1 MRSLSERSELRR
13 SWMGG
18 AAARTPDVE
27 YQRTTSSVLSF
38 DRAPAPPIP
47 TFPHPADEGPHS
59 RTGGG
64 RGLSS
69 VVVAFVFAAIVG
81 LGHSDAAWAQSS
93 EDLQQIQEQIDQG
106 KIEASELKQKA
117 DKLAKD
123 VARLQQQLVRSAA
136 EVQDAETEATELE
149 QELADLSARE
159 QTSAADLD
167 RKRAQLSQTLIAL
180 ERLSLRPPQAAFLS
194 DRTPVDEA
202 RAATLMAAASRAL
215 DDRARQLQSD
225 LAEVQE
231 LREVAAARQ
240 EELAASVDRLA
251 QENQHLASLLKDKAK
266 LQEAT
271 LAQSAEQKKRQSELA
286 DQAESL
292 KELLDRLEAARA
304 EEEARQQAAQAEA
317 AKKEAAKKEA
327 ERQAA
332 EREAAEQQQEAAETA
347 AAGEQPDAGEQVA
360 AVQRTA
366 PPTMRLQPPPTD
378 LPAFPKQVGGLVQP
392 ARGEIAAKFGQ
403 KTDAFGEG
411 KGLVIATRSGAQV
424 VTPFDG
430 QIVFEGP
437 FRSYGQIL
445 IIEHR
450 GGYHTVLAGLAHVN
464 VLVGQWL
471 KAGEPVGAMI
481 DTAQGRPQ
489 LYVELRRSG
498 QPFDPAPWFK

>member
-1 MRSLSERSELRR
+1 VPRPDLRLLR
-13 SWMGG
+13 WLCVLAAVP
-18 AAARTPDVE
+18 AAA
-27 YQRTTSSVLSF
+27 
-38 DRAPAPPIP
+38 
-47 TFPHPADEGPHS
+47 G
-59 RTGGG
+59 
-64 RGLSS
+64 
-69 VVVAFVFAAIVG
+69 
-81 LGHSDAAWAQSS
+81 AAWAQSS
-93 EDLQQIQEQIDQG
+93 EELQQIQEQIDQG

-117 DKLAKD
+117 EELARD
-123 VARLQQQLVRSAA
+123 VARLQQSLVRSAA
-136 EVQDAETEATELE
+136 EVQDAESEATELE
-149 QELADLSARE
+149 QELAELSARE
-159 QTSAADLD
+159 ETSAADLD
-167 RKRAQLSQTLIAL
+167 HKRAQLSATLIAL
-180 ERLSLRPPQAAFLS
+180 ERLSLRPPQAAFFS

-215 DDRARQLQSD
+215 DTRAKQLQTD

-251 QENQHLASLLKDKAK
+251 QENQHLATLLKEKAK

-271 LAQSAEQKKRQSELA
+271 LAQSQEQKKRQTQLA

-304 EEEARQQAAQAEA
+304 EEAARQQAAEAEA
-317 AKKEAAKKEA
+317 AKQEAAKKEA

-332 EREAAEQQQEAAETA
+332 ERQAAEQQDAAGARAGAEAQPAET
-347 AAGEQPDAGEQVA
+347 GEQVA
-360 AVQRTA
+360 AVQRAA
-366 PPTMRLQPPPTD
+366 PPTIRLQPPPAD
-378 LPAFPKQVGGLVQP
+378 LPAFPKQMGGLLQP
-392 ARGEIAAKFGQ
+392 ARGEIAANFGQ
-403 KTDAFGEG
+403 KTDAFGVG

-450 GGYHTVLAGLAHVN
+450 GGYHTVLAGLAHVD
-464 VLVGQWL
+464 VVVGQWL

>member
-1 MRSLSERSELRR
+1 M
-13 SWMGG
+13 
-18 AAARTPDVE
+18 
-27 YQRTTSSVLSF
+27 
-38 DRAPAPPIP
+38 RAPVPRPDLRILRWLCALAAL
-47 TFPHPADEGPHS
+47 PAA
-59 RTGGG
+59 GG
-64 RGLSS
+64 
-69 VVVAFVFAAIVG
+69 
-81 LGHSDAAWAQSS
+81 AAWAQSS
-93 EDLQQIQEQIDQG
+93 EELQQIQEQIDQG

-117 DKLAKD
+117 DRLAKD
-123 VARLQQQLVRSAA
+123 VAQLQQQLVRSAA
-136 EVQDAETEATELE
+136 EVQDAESEATELE
-149 QELADLSARE
+149 QELAELSARE
-159 QTSAADLD
+159 QTNAADLD

-180 ERLSLRPPQAAFLS
+180 ERLSLRPPQVAFLS

-202 RAATLMAAASRAL
+202 RAATLMAAATRAL

-251 QENQHLASLLKDKAK
+251 QENQHLASLLNEKAK

-271 LAQSAEQKKRQSELA
+271 LAQSQEQKKRVGQLA

-304 EEEARQQAAQAEA
+304 EEEARQQAADAEA

-327 ERQAA
+327 ERQAVEREAA
-332 EREAAEQQQEAAETA
+332 EREAAGRGRRPKRGRGRPTT
-347 AAGEQPDAGEQVA
+347 GEQVA
-360 AVQRTA
+360 AVPRTA
-366 PPTMRLQPPPTD
+366 PPAMRLQPPPAD
-378 LPAFPKQVGGLVQP
+378 LPAFPKQMGGLIQP

-450 GGYHTVLAGLAHVN
+450 GGYHTVLAGLAHVD
-464 VLVGQWL
+464 VVVGQWL

-481 DTAQGRPQ
+481 DTAQGHPQ

>member
-1 MRSLSERSELRR
+1 MLR
-13 SWMGG
+13 WLCALAAVPAAGG
-18 AAARTPDVE
+18 
-27 YQRTTSSVLSF
+27 
-38 DRAPAPPIP
+38 
-47 TFPHPADEGPHS
+47 
-59 RTGGG
+59 
-64 RGLSS
+64 
-69 VVVAFVFAAIVG
+69 
-81 LGHSDAAWAQSS
+81 AAWAQSS
-93 EDLQQIQEQIDQG
+93 EELQQIQEQIDQG

-117 DKLAKD
+117 DELARD
-123 VARLQQQLVRSAA
+123 VARLQQSLVRSAA
-136 EVQDAETEATELE
+136 QVQDAESEATELE

-159 QTSAADLD
+159 QTNATDLD
-167 RKRAQLSQTLIAL
+167 QKRAQLSATLIAL
-180 ERLSLRPPQAAFLS
+180 ERLSLRPPQAAFFS

-202 RAATLMAAASRAL
+202 RAATLMAAATRAL
-215 DDRARQLQSD
+215 DERAKQLQTD
-225 LAEVQE
+225 LTEVQE

-251 QENQHLASLLKDKAK
+251 QENQNLASLLQKKAK

-271 LAQSAEQKKRQSELA
+271 LAQSQEQKKRLGQLA

-292 KELLDRLEAARA
+292 KELLDRLEEARA
-304 EEEARQQAAQAEA
+304 EEAARQQAAEAEA
-317 AKKEAAKKEA
+317 AKKEAARKEA
-327 ERQAA
+327 ERL
-332 EREAAEQQQEAAETA
+332 AAEQQQAAGAEAPAGQQAAET
-347 AAGEQPDAGEQVA
+347 GEQVA
-360 AVQRTA
+360 AVGPAA
-366 PPTMRLQPPPTD
+366 PPTMRLQPPPAD
-378 LPAFPKQVGGLVQP
+378 LPAFPKQVGGLIQP

-411 KGLVIATRSGAQV
+411 KGLVIAARSGAQV

-450 GGYHTVLAGLAHVN
+450 GGYHTVLAGLAHVD
-464 VLVGQWL
+464 VVVGQWL

>member
-1 MRSLSERSELRR
+1 MPRQVLASHRFREFAPVGALPPFQLQLSSLRSLSLRILPPQGGQGILL
-13 SWMGG
+13 SVVAAFLLVASAG
-18 AAARTPDVE
+18 AA
-27 YQRTTSSVLSF
+27 Y
-38 DRAPAPPIP
+38 
-47 TFPHPADEGPHS
+47 
-59 RTGGG
+59 
-64 RGLSS
+64 
-69 VVVAFVFAAIVG
+69 
-81 LGHSDAAWAQSS
+81 AQST
-93 EDLQQIQEQIDQG
+93 EELQQIQEQIDQG
-106 KIEASELKQKA
+106 KIEASELRQKA
-117 DKLAKD
+117 ERLAKD
-123 VARLQQQLVRSAA
+123 VAQLQQQLVRSAA

-159 QTSAADLD
+159 QTNAADLD

-180 ERLSLRPPQAAFLS
+180 ERLSLRPPQIAFLS

-202 RAATLMAAASRAL
+202 RAATLMAAATRAL

-251 QENQHLASLLKDKAK
+251 QENQHLATLLAQKAK

-271 LAQSAEQKKRQSELA
+271 LAQSEEQRKRTAQLA

-304 EEEARQQAAQAEA
+304 EEEARQQAAEAEA

-332 EREAAEQQQEAAETA
+332 EREAAEQQQAAEA
-347 AAGEQPDAGEQVA
+347 PAPGEGQPADAGEQVA

-366 PPTMRLQPPPTD
+366 PPAMRLQPPPAD
-378 LPAFPKQVGGLVQP
+378 LPAFPKQMGGLIQP

-450 GGYHTVLAGLAHVN
+450 GGYHTVLAGLSHVD
-464 VLVGQWL
+464 VVVGQWL

-481 DTAQGRPQ
+481 DTTQGHPQ

>member
-1 MRSLSERSELRR
+1 MIVSRRNAASPSLPSPNL
-13 SWMGG
+13 G
-18 AAARTPDVE
+18 
-27 YQRTTSSVLSF
+27 
-38 DRAPAPPIP
+38 
-47 TFPHPADEGPHS
+47 EGV
-59 RTGGG
+59 
-64 RGLSS
+64 SS
-69 VVVAFVFAAIVG
+69 VVAAFLFAVIVG
-81 LGHSDAAWAQSS
+81 LVHSGTTWAQSS

-117 DKLAKD
+117 DRLAKD
-123 VARLQQQLVRSAA
+123 VAQLQQQLVRSAA
-136 EVQDAETEATELE
+136 EVQDAESEATELE
-149 QELADLSARE
+149 QELAALSARE
-159 QTSAADLD
+159 QTNAADLD

-180 ERLSLRPPQAAFLS
+180 ERLSLRPPQVAFLS

-202 RAATLMAAASRAL
+202 RAATLMAAATRAL

-251 QENQHLASLLKDKAK
+251 QENQHLASLLNEKAK

-271 LAQSAEQKKRQSELA
+271 LAQSQEQKKRVGQLA

-304 EEEARQQAAQAEA
+304 EEEARQQAADAEA

-327 ERQAA
+327 ERQAV
-332 EREAAEQQQEAAETA
+332 EREAAQQTESGEATP
-347 AAGEQPDAGEQVA
+347 AGEATGAGEQVA
-360 AVQRTA
+360 AVPRTT
-366 PPTMRLQPPPTD
+366 PPAMRLQPPPAD
-378 LPAFPKQVGGLVQP
+378 LPAFPKRIGGLVQP

-411 KGLVIATRSGAQV
+411 KGMVIATRSGAQV

-450 GGYHTVLAGLAHVN
+450 GGYHTVLAGLAHVD
-464 VLVGQWL
+464 VVVGQWL

>member
-1 MRSLSERSELRR
+1 
-13 SWMGG
+13 
-18 AAARTPDVE
+18 
-27 YQRTTSSVLSF
+27 
-38 DRAPAPPIP
+38 
-47 TFPHPADEGPHS
+47 
-59 RTGGG
+59 
-64 RGLSS
+64 LSS
-69 VVVAFVFAAIVG
+69 GFVALVFAAILT
-81 LGHSDAAWAQSS
+81 LGHSSAAGAQSS
-93 EDLQQIQEQIDQG
+93 EELQQIQEQIDQG

-117 DKLAKD
+117 DRLARD

-136 EVQDAETEATELE
+136 EVQDAESEATELE
-149 QELADLSARE
+149 QELAELSARE
-159 QTSAADLD
+159 QTNAADLD
-167 RKRAQLSQTLIAL
+167 RKRAQLSRTLIAL
-180 ERLSLRPPQAAFLS
+180 ERLSLRPPQVAFLS

-202 RAATLMAAASRAL
+202 RAATLMAAATRAL

-251 QENQHLASLLKDKAK
+251 QENQHLAALLKEKAK

-271 LAQSAEQKKRQSELA
+271 LAQSEEQKRRTAQLA
-286 DQAESL
+286 DQAKSL

-304 EEEARQQAAQAEA
+304 EEEARQQAAEAEA

-332 EREAAEQQQEAAETA
+332 EREAAKQQASEQQASEQQEAAETA
-347 AAGEQPDAGEQVA
+347 AVGGQSDAGAQVA
-360 AVQRTA
+360 AVPRAA
-366 PPTMRLQPPPTD
+366 PPAMRLQPPPAD
-378 LPAFPKQVGGLVQP
+378 LPTFPKQIGGLIQP

-411 KGLVIATRSGAQV
+411 KGLVFATRSGAQV

-450 GGYHTVLAGLAHVN
+450 GGYHTVLAGLAHVD
-464 VLVGQWL
+464 VVVGQWL

>member
-1 MRSLSERSELRR
+1 MQRQVLASHRVRECAPVGAVPPFQLRLSSLRSLSL
-13 SWMGG
+13 
-18 AAARTPDVE
+18 RTP
-27 YQRTTSSVLSF
+27 QGGQGIVLS
-38 DRAPAPPIP
+38 
-47 TFPHPADEGPHS
+47 
-59 RTGGG
+59 
-64 RGLSS
+64 L
-69 VVVAFVFAAIVG
+69 VAAFLLIASTEAA
-81 LGHSDAAWAQSS
+81 HAQSS

-117 DKLAKD
+117 DALAKD
-123 VARLQQQLVRSAA
+123 VARLQQSLVRSAA
-136 EVQDAETEATELE
+136 EVQDAESEATELE
-149 QELADLSARE
+149 QELAELSARE
-159 QTSAADLD
+159 QTNAADLD

-180 ERLSLRPPQAAFLS
+180 ERVSLRPPQAAFLS

-202 RAATLMAAASRAL
+202 RAATLMAAATRAL

-225 LAEVQE
+225 LSEVQE

-251 QENQHLASLLKDKAK
+251 QENQHLATLLAKKAK

-271 LAQSAEQKKRQSELA
+271 LAQSEDQKKRTAQLA
-286 DQAESL
+286 GQAESL

-304 EEEARQQAAQAEA
+304 EEQARQQAAEAEA

-327 ERQAA
+327 ERQAVEREAA
-332 EREAAEQQQEAAETA
+332 EREAAGQTETA
-347 AAGEQPDAGEQVA
+347 EAGTEGEATGEQVT
-360 AVQRTA
+360 AVPRTA
-366 PPTMRLQPPPTD
+366 PPAMRLQPPPAD
-378 LPAFPKQVGGLVQP
+378 LPAFPKQMGGLIQP

-450 GGYHTVLAGLAHVN
+450 GGYHTVLAGLSQVD
-464 VLVGQWL
+464 VVVGQWL

>member
-1 MRSLSERSELRR
+1 
-13 SWMGG
+13 
-18 AAARTPDVE
+18 
-27 YQRTTSSVLSF
+27 
-38 DRAPAPPIP
+38 
-47 TFPHPADEGPHS
+47 
-59 RTGGG
+59 
-64 RGLSS
+64 
-69 VVVAFVFAAIVG
+69 
-81 LGHSDAAWAQSS
+81 
-93 EDLQQIQEQIDQG
+93 
-106 KIEASELKQKA
+106 
-117 DKLAKD
+117 
-123 VARLQQQLVRSAA
+123 
-136 EVQDAETEATELE
+136 
-149 QELADLSARE
+149 
-159 QTSAADLD
+159 
-167 RKRAQLSQTLIAL
+167 
-180 ERLSLRPPQAAFLS
+180 
-194 DRTPVDEA
+194 
-202 RAATLMAAASRAL
+202 MAAATRAL

-251 QENQHLASLLKDKAK
+251 QENQHLATLLAQKAK

-271 LAQSAEQKKRQSELA
+271 LAQSEEQKKRTAQLA

-304 EEEARQQAAQAEA
+304 EEQARQQAAEAEA
-317 AKKEAAKKEA
+317 AKKEAAKLEA
-327 ERQAA
+327 DRQAA
-332 EREAAEQQQEAAETA
+332 EQGAAEQQEAADA
-347 AAGEQPDAGEQVA
+347 AAGGQPSHAGEQVA
-360 AVQRTA
+360 AVPRTA
-366 PPTMRLQPPPTD
+366 PPAMRLQPPPAD
-378 LPAFPKQVGGLVQP
+378 LPAFPKQMGGLIQP

-411 KGLVIATRSGAQV
+411 KGLVIATRSNAQV

-450 GGYHTVLAGLAHVN
+450 GGYHTVLAGLAHVD
-464 VLVGQWL
+464 VVVGQWL

-481 DTAQGRPQ
+481 DTAQGHPQ

>member
-1 MRSLSERSELRR
+1 ML
-13 SWMGG
+13 
-18 AAARTPDVE
+18 AAA
-27 YQRTTSSVLSF
+27 
-38 DRAPAPPIP
+38 PA
-47 TFPHPADEGPHS
+47 
-59 RTGGG
+59 
-64 RGLSS
+64 
-69 VVVAFVFAAIVG
+69 
-81 LGHSDAAWAQSS
+81 LGDTACAQSS

-117 DKLAKD
+117 DRLAKD

-136 EVQDAETEATELE
+136 QVQDAESEATALE
-149 QELADLSARE
+149 QELAELSARE
-159 QTSAADLD
+159 ETSAADLD
-167 RKRAQLSQTLIAL
+167 QKHAQLSATLIAL
-180 ERLSLRPPQAAFLS
+180 ERLSLRPPQAAFFS

-202 RAATLMAAASRAL
+202 RAATLMAAATRAL

-251 QENQHLASLLKDKAK
+251 QENQHLAALLKEKAK

-271 LAQSAEQKKRQSELA
+271 LAQSAEQKKRQAELA

-304 EEEARQQAAQAEA
+304 EEEARQQAAEAEA
-317 AKKEAAKKEA
+317 ARKAAAKKEA

-332 EREAAEQQQEAAETA
+332 EREAAAQQEAAA
-347 AAGEQPDAGEQVA
+347 APAQAAEQPDGSGEQMA
-360 AVQRTA
+360 AIERPAA
-366 PPTMRLQPPPTD
+366 PPAMRLQPPPAD
-378 LPAFPKQVGGLVQP
+378 LPAFPKQIGGLIQP

-411 KGLVIATRSGAQV
+411 KGLVIATRAGAQV

-450 GGYHTVLAGLAHVN
+450 GGYHTVLAGLSHVD
-464 VLVGQWL
+464 VVVGQWL

>member
-1 MRSLSERSELRR
+1 VPRPDLRLLR
-13 SWMGG
+13 WLCVLAAVP
-18 AAARTPDVE
+18 AAA
-27 YQRTTSSVLSF
+27 
-38 DRAPAPPIP
+38 
-47 TFPHPADEGPHS
+47 G
-59 RTGGG
+59 
-64 RGLSS
+64 
-69 VVVAFVFAAIVG
+69 
-81 LGHSDAAWAQSS
+81 AAWAQSS
-93 EDLQQIQEQIDQG
+93 EELQQIQEQIDQG

-117 DKLAKD
+117 EELARD
-123 VARLQQQLVRSAA
+123 VARLQQSLVRSAA
-136 EVQDAETEATELE
+136 EVQDAESEATELE
-149 QELADLSARE
+149 QELAELSARE
-159 QTSAADLD
+159 ETSAADLD
-167 RKRAQLSQTLIAL
+167 HKRAQLSATLIAL
-180 ERLSLRPPQAAFLS
+180 ERLSLRPPQAAFFS

-215 DDRARQLQSD
+215 DTRAKQLQTD

-251 QENQHLASLLKDKAK
+251 QENQHLATLLKEKAK

-271 LAQSAEQKKRQSELA
+271 LAQSQEQKKRQTQLA

-304 EEEARQQAAQAEA
+304 EEEARQQAAEAEA
-317 AKKEAAKKEA
+317 AKQEAAKKEA

-332 EREAAEQQQEAAETA
+332 EQQAAEQQDAAGARAGAEEQPAET
-347 AAGEQPDAGEQVA
+347 GEQVA
-360 AVQRTA
+360 AVQRAA
-366 PPTMRLQPPPTD
+366 PPTIRLQPPPSD
-378 LPAFPKQVGGLVQP
+378 LPAFPKQMGGLLQP

-450 GGYHTVLAGLAHVN
+450 GGYHTVLAGLAHVD
-464 VLVGQWL
+464 VVVGQWL

>member
-1 MRSLSERSELRR
+1 MLR
-13 SWMGG
+13 WLCALAMVP
-18 AAARTPDVE
+18 AA
-27 YQRTTSSVLSF
+27 
-38 DRAPAPPIP
+38 
-47 TFPHPADEGPHS
+47 G
-59 RTGGG
+59 
-64 RGLSS
+64 
-69 VVVAFVFAAIVG
+69 
-81 LGHSDAAWAQSS
+81 DAAWAQSS
-93 EDLQQIQEQIDQG
+93 EELQQIQEQIDQG

-117 DKLAKD
+117 DALAKD
-123 VARLQQQLVRSAA
+123 VARLQQSLVRSAA
-136 EVQDAETEATELE
+136 EVQDAESEATELE
-149 QELADLSARE
+149 QELAELSARE
-159 QTSAADLD
+159 QTNAADLE

-202 RAATLMAAASRAL
+202 RAATLMAAATRAL

-225 LAEVQE
+225 LSEVQE

-251 QENQHLASLLKDKAK
+251 QENQHLATLLAKKAK

-271 LAQSAEQKKRQSELA
+271 LAQSEEQKKRTAQLA
-286 DQAESL
+286 GQAESL

-304 EEEARQQAAQAEA
+304 EEEARQQAAEAEA

-327 ERQAA
+327 ERQAVEREAA
-332 EREAAEQQQEAAETA
+332 EREAAGQAETA
-347 AAGEQPDAGEQVA
+347 EAGAEGEAAGEQVA
-360 AVQRTA
+360 AVPRTA
-366 PPTMRLQPPPTD
+366 PPAMRLQPPPAD
-378 LPAFPKQVGGLVQP
+378 LPAFPKQMGGLIQP

-450 GGYHTVLAGLAHVN
+450 GGYHTVLAGLAHVD
-464 VLVGQWL
+464 VVVGQWL

>member
-1 MRSLSERSELRR
+1 MRALVPRPDLRVLR
-13 SWMGG
+13 WLCALAAVP
-18 AAARTPDVE
+18 AAAGT
-27 YQRTTSSVLSF
+27 
-38 DRAPAPPIP
+38 
-47 TFPHPADEGPHS
+47 
-59 RTGGG
+59 
-64 RGLSS
+64 
-69 VVVAFVFAAIVG
+69 
-81 LGHSDAAWAQSS
+81 AWAQSS
-93 EDLQQIQEQIDQG
+93 EELQQIQEQIDQG

-117 DKLAKD
+117 DRLAKD
-123 VARLQQQLVRSAA
+123 VAQLQQQLVRSAA

-149 QELADLSARE
+149 QELAELSARE
-159 QTSAADLD
+159 QTNTADLD
-167 RKRAQLSQTLIAL
+167 QKRAQLSATLIAL

-202 RAATLMAAASRAL
+202 RAATLMAAATRAL
-215 DDRARQLQSD
+215 DERAKQLQTD
-225 LAEVQE
+225 LTEVQE
-231 LREVAAARQ
+231 LREVTAARQ

-251 QENQHLASLLKDKAK
+251 QENQKLAGLLKEKAK

-271 LAQSAEQKKRQSELA
+271 LAQSQEQKKRQGQLA

-292 KELLDRLEAARA
+292 KELLERLEASRA
-304 EEEARQQAAQAEA
+304 EEEARQQAAEAEA
-317 AKKEAAKKEA
+317 ANKEAARKEV
-327 ERQAA
+327 ERL
-332 EREAAEQQQEAAETA
+332 AAEQQQSQAP
-347 AAGEQPDAGEQVA
+347 AGAQPADAGEQVA
-360 AVQRTA
+360 AVERPAA
-366 PPTMRLQPPPTD
+366 PPAMRLQPPPAD
-378 LPAFPKQVGGLVQP
+378 LPAFPKQIGGLIRP

-411 KGLVIATRSGAQV
+411 KCLVIATRSGAQV

-450 GGYHTVLAGLAHVN
+450 GGYHTVLAGLAHVD
-464 VLVGQWL
+464 VVVGQWL

-481 DTAQGRPQ
+481 DTAQGHPQ

>member
-1 MRSLSERSELRR
+1 M
-13 SWMGG
+13 
-18 AAARTPDVE
+18 
-27 YQRTTSSVLSF
+27 
-38 DRAPAPPIP
+38 
-47 TFPHPADEGPHS
+47 
-59 RTGGG
+59 
-64 RGLSS
+64 SS
-69 VVVAFVFAAIVG
+69 VVLALVLAAILA
-81 LGHSDAAWAQSS
+81 LGHSAEAWAQSS
-93 EDLQQIQEQIDQG
+93 EELQQIQEQIDQG

-117 DKLAKD
+117 DRLAKD
-123 VARLQQQLVRSAA
+123 VAQLQQQLVRSAA
-136 EVQDAETEATELE
+136 EVQDAESEATELE

-167 RKRAQLSQTLIAL
+167 RKRTQLSATLIAL
-180 ERLSLRPPQAAFLS
+180 ERLSLRPPQVAFLS

-202 RAATLMAAASRAL
+202 RAATLMAAATRTLDERAK
-215 DDRARQLQSD
+215 QLQSD

-251 QENQHLASLLKDKAK
+251 QENQHLASLLNEKAK

-271 LAQSAEQKKRQSELA
+271 LAQSQEQKKRVGQLA

-304 EEEARQQAAQAEA
+304 EEEARQQAAEAEA

-327 ERQAA
+327 ERLATEQK
-332 EREAAEQQQEAAETA
+332 EAAEADTKAQ
-347 AAGEQPDAGEQVA
+347 EQPADAGEQVA
-360 AVQRTA
+360 AVPRTA
-366 PPTMRLQPPPTD
+366 PPAMRLQPPPAD
-378 LPAFPKQVGGLVQP
+378 LPAFPKQMGGLIQP

-411 KGLVIATRSGAQV
+411 KGLVIAARSGAQV

-450 GGYHTVLAGLAHVN
+450 GGYHTVLAGLAHVD
-464 VLVGQWL
+464 VVVGQWL

>member
-1 MRSLSERSELRR
+1 VSSFVLAFLLAASVSLSPN
-13 SWMGG
+13 G
-18 AAARTPDVE
+18 
-27 YQRTTSSVLSF
+27 
-38 DRAPAPPIP
+38 
-47 TFPHPADEGPHS
+47 
-59 RTGGG
+59 
-64 RGLSS
+64 
-69 VVVAFVFAAIVG
+69 
-81 LGHSDAAWAQSS
+81 AAWAQSS
-93 EDLQQIQEQIDQG
+93 QDLQQIQEQIDQG

-117 DKLAKD
+117 DSLAKD
-123 VARLQQQLVRSAA
+123 VARLQQSLVRSAA

-149 QELADLSARE
+149 QELAELSARE
-159 QTSAADLD
+159 ETKAADLD
-167 RKRAQLSQTLIAL
+167 QKRAQLSATLIAL
-180 ERLSLRPPQAAFLS
+180 ERLSLRPPQVAFLS

-202 RAATLMAAASRAL
+202 RAATLMAAATRAL
-215 DDRARQLQSD
+215 DARATQLQSD
-225 LAEVQE
+225 LTEVQE

-251 QENQHLASLLKDKAK
+251 QENQKLASLLKEKAK

-271 LAQSAEQKKRQSELA
+271 LAQSEERKKRQAQLA
-286 DQAESL
+286 DQADSL
-292 KELLDRLEAARA
+292 KELLERLEAARA
-304 EEEARQQAAQAEA
+304 EEEARQQAADAEA
-317 AKKEAAKKEA
+317 AKKEAARQEA

-332 EREAAEQQQEAAETA
+332 EQEAAEQQQAAE
-347 AAGEQPDAGEQVA
+347 QPAETGEQVA
-360 AVQRTA
+360 QVQRTA
-366 PPTMRLQPPPTD
+366 PPAIRLQPAPAD
-378 LPAFPKQVGGLVQP
+378 LPAFPKQVGGLLQP

-450 GGYHTVLAGLAHVN
+450 GGYHTVLAGLAHVD
-464 VLVGQWL
+464 VVVGQWL

-481 DTAQGRPQ
+481 DTAQGHPQ

>member
-1 MRSLSERSELRR
+1 MWRR
-13 SWMGG
+13 SII
-18 AAARTPDVE
+18 AAA
-27 YQRTTSSVLSF
+27 L
-38 DRAPAPPIP
+38 
-47 TFPHPADEGPHS
+47 
-59 RTGGG
+59 
-64 RGLSS
+64 LL
-69 VVVAFVFAAIVG
+69 VG
-81 LGHSDAAWAQSS
+81 IETAWAQSS
-93 EDLQQIQEQIDQG
+93 EELQQIQEQIDQG

-117 DKLAKD
+117 DALARD

-136 EVQDAETEATELE
+136 EVQDAEAEATELE
-149 QELADLSARE
+149 RELAELSARE
-159 QTSAADLD
+159 ETNAADLD
-167 RKRAQLSQTLIAL
+167 EKRTQLSATLIAL
-180 ERLSLRPPQAAFLS
+180 ERLSLRPPQAAFFS

-202 RAATLMAAASRAL
+202 RAATLMAAATRAL
-215 DDRARQLQSD
+215 DERARQLQSD
-225 LAEVQE
+225 LTEVQE

-251 QENQHLASLLKDKAK
+251 TENQKLAALLKEKSK

-271 LAQSAEQKKRQSELA
+271 LAQSAEQKKRQAQLA
-286 DQAESL
+286 EQADSL
-292 KELLDRLEAARA
+292 KELLERLEAARA
-304 EEEARQQAAQAEA
+304 EEEARQQAAEAEA
-317 AKKEAAKKEA
+317 TRKEAAKQEA
-327 ERQAA
+327 ERLAA
-332 EREAAEQQQEAAETA
+332 EREAAEAQARAS
-347 AAGEQPDAGEQVA
+347 EQPADAGEQVA
-360 AVQRTA
+360 AVERPAA
-366 PPTMRLQPPPTD
+366 PSAMRLQPPPAD
-378 LPAFPKQVGGLVQP
+378 LPAFPKRVGGLIQP

-450 GGYHTVLAGLAHVN
+450 GGYHTVLAGLAHVD
-464 VLVGQWL
+464 VVVGQWL

-481 DTAQGRPQ
+481 DTAQGHPQ